1 MCHGIAIRNHT
12 SLLNNQTWTSKIK
25 MNILWMINKI
35 KHITGNWE
43 QIILQ
48 RKTEIRTSL
57 KSNCTHT
64 QIRKEKNNKKRLI
77 NKTTPS
83 FKVGFSEALQA
94 TASESI
100 ILYSFWPSCL

>member
-1 MCHGIAIRNHT
+1 
-12 SLLNNQTWTSKIK
+12 
-25 MNILWMINKI
+25 MINKI

-64 QIRKEKNNKKRLI
+64 QIRNEKNNKKRLI
-77 NKTTPS
+77 NKTIPS

-100 ILYSFWPSCL
+100 ILYSF